1 MASDNPHHLQIVI
14 AALVM
19 ICIYSGTR
27 Y

>member
-14 AALVM
+14 AAMVM